1 MDNSGGGGRLNRNN
15 KFLCTNLLPN
25 APIFCSKNSL
35 KNQTILKTKIYKFLL
50 KNQNTLYTKSYKNL
64 IKNLYFSNLKNI
76 NLYFRN
82 IKHNIKN
89 LIYFRHIF
97 NVSFRVYKKHK
108 AKILYSQYNL
118 SKIPKHNILTKRF
131 LPRLQ

>member
-1 MDNSGGGGRLNRNN
+1 MSNKNFCPYLSQMWITRGGGRLDRNN
-15 KFLCTNLLPN
+15 EFVATNLLQK

-35 KNQTILKTKIYKFLL
+35 KV
-50 KNQNTLYTKSYKNL
+50 
-64 IKNLYFSNLKNI
+64 
-76 NLYFRN
+76 

-89 LIYFRHIF
+89 LIYFRHII
-97 NVSFRVYKKHK
+97 NVSFCVYKKHK

>member
-1 MDNSGGGGRLNRNN
+1 M
-15 KFLCTNLLPN
+15 LPN
-25 APIFCSKNSL
+25 APTFCSKNSL
-35 KNQTILKTKIYKFLL
+35 KNQTIVKTKIYKFLL

-64 IKNLYFSNLKNI
+64 IAKQYFYNFKNI

-89 LIYFRHIF
+89 LIHFRHII

-118 SKIPKHNILTKRF
+118 SKIPKHNVFIKGF